1 MEFYMKKS
9 KKLLISTI
17 VFAILAIIY
26 TIIIA
31 LVDKQSIGPNESQVG
46 LATINQFFQKKI
58 GFNETFYKLSNM
70 LGYIA
75 FGIAFAYM
83 IVGLIQLIKRKSIKK
98 VDTEISILGLFYI
111 ITLIIYVLFE
121 FAKINYRPVLIDGKL
136 DPSYPSSHTLLAL
149 FISTSAIFV
158 NLKIIGNK
166 TLRIILNTITIILAI
181 VILIGRTMSGVH
193 WITDILGGILIAT
206 TLVLGYLCVT
216 EYFKEKSTNNKTE
229 IA

>member
-1 MEFYMKKS
+1 
-9 KKLLISTI
+9 
-17 VFAILAIIY
+17 
-26 TIIIA
+26 
-31 LVDKQSIGPNESQVG
+31 
-46 LATINQFFQKKI
+46 
-58 GFNETFYKLSNM
+58 
-70 LGYIA
+70 
-75 FGIAFAYM
+75 M

-181 VILIGRTMSGVH
+181 AILIGRTMSGVH